1 MEVRDEL
8 RSEIGKGLQWLR
20 KSLALTQYQLA
31 ALAHLD
37 YRHYQNIET
46 GRVEVKVETLK
57 RICDAFGFGLSA
69 FFSLVDR
76 KPWLQEKNGKLRG
89 SGDVYVFRI
98 EHEHSHFRL
107 FIEVKELLLGWGR
120 DLAEGNRDSLQGSP
134 FPCIE
139 IDRRGKCLWKNH
151 SSHHLA
157 QIQVNVAVAEALTEN
172 SDAGSFLQSIEQF
185 FEKKIKSIYQEVMF
199 SHQGGANQHHSYYA
213 LVGLDSQSPQQSQ
226 SVYLACIDISKHFKV
241 SDSEALNPEV
251 TQLLLYC
258 YNSNLRVSRGS
269 NGKS

>member
-1 MEVRDEL
+1 MEIRDDL

-107 FIEVKELLLGWGR
+107 FSEVKDLLLGWGR

-134 FPCIE
+134 FPCFE
-139 IDRRGKCLWKNH
+139 IDKRSKCLWKNH
-151 SSHHLA
+151 SSHELS
-157 QIQVNVAVAEALTEN
+157 QIALNSQLSEAFAAN
-172 SDAGSFLQSIEQF
+172 SDTGSFLSSVEQF
-185 FEKKIKSIYQEVMF
+185 FDKKLKSVYQEVVF
-199 SHQGGANQHHSYYA
+199 SKGGASRFGYYA
-213 LVGLDSQSPQQSQ
+213 LVGLDSQSPQESQ
-226 SVYLACIDISKHFKV
+226 SVFLACVDISKHFKV
-241 SDSEALNPEV
+241 SDTETISPEF

-258 YNSNLRVSRGS
+258 YNSNLRLSRGS

>member
-76 KPWLQEKNGKLRG
+76 KPWLQEKTGKLRG

-107 FIEVKELLLGWGR
+107 FTEVKELLLGWGR
-120 DLAEGNRDSLQGSP
+120 DLAEGNRDSLLGSP
-134 FPCIE
+134 FPCFE
-139 IDRRGKCLWKNH
+139 IDRKGKCLWKNH
-151 SSHHLA
+151 SSHELP
-157 QIQVNVAVAEALTEN
+157 QIGLSSHISESFAAN
-172 SDAGSFLQSIEQF
+172 SDGGSFLSSVEQF
-185 FEKKIKSIYQEVMF
+185 FEKRLKSIYQEVILAKAG
-199 SHQGGANQHHSYYA
+199 SSNLNYYA
-213 LVGLDSQSPQQSQ
+213 LVGLDSQSPQEAQSLF
-226 SVYLACIDISKHFKV
+226 LACIDISKHFKV
-241 SDSEALNPEV
+241 SDSEMINPEF
-251 TQLLLYC
+251 TQLIIYC
-258 YNSNLRVSRGS
+258 
-269 NGKS
+269 